1 MSYCIGQNKSLGHS
15 SLCRRG
21 EGMEN
26 WVSGHLG
33 CTVHGSQRYGSSLF
47 SRGVCTLP
55 LCTDTKRCTSLLQQ
69 IFLTQT
75 STLYTRHTYTALIS
89 LDLTVCDTVVTLSS
103 FHVLLSGPKALQL
116 STLPFF
122 PGSFAGSFF
131 IPPT

>member
-33 CTVHGSQRYGSSLF
+33 CTGNGSQQYRSSMF
-47 SRGVCTLP
+47 SRGVRTSP
-55 LCTDTKRCTSLLQQ
+55 SCTDTKRCTSLLQQ

-75 STLYTRHTYTALIS
+75 SALYTRHTCTALIS
-89 LDLTVCDTVVTLSS
+89 LDLAVCDTVVTLSS

-116 STLPFF
+116 SSLPSLS
-122 PGSFAGSFF
+122 GSFAGSFF